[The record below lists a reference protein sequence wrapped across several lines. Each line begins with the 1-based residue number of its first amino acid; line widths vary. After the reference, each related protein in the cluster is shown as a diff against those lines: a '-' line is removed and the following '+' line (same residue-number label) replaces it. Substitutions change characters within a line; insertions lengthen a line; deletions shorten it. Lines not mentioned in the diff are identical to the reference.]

1 MTIFFCSQIQN
12 KKYAHPI
19 FLHFFKDVYEQDEDC
34 EFSAAIVVK
43 LNKHTCAKENEMSPC
58 LSDVVFGQSFSLEID
73 LTHQQILIGF
83 LFYIF

>member
-12 KKYAHPI
+12 KKCAHPI
-19 FLHFFKDVYEQDEDC
+19 FLHFFKDVYEDC
-34 EFSAAIVVK
+34 EFSTAIVVE
-43 LNKHTCAKENEMSPC
+43 LNKHMCAKENEMSPC

-73 LTHQQILIGF
+73 LIHQQILIGF